1 MDKLAKIFDNGKKI
15 NVIKDVAVQTIGAE
29 ETQRAWAQARGI
41 LAELLAKYPQLTP
54 KEEEHTD
61 LIFSHI
67 AVYRALMAAHPD
79 VAMKIMEQGEAV
91 TAKQT
96 GATFQKVVRLPLG
109 KTLFFKAFAAGCKSG
124 FGPEAGF
131 ANTVHTAT
139 ASEYRMDMT
148 ACPYATYCTAEG
160 CPELTH
166 IFCDNDLYA
175 YAHLDGIRF
184 AREETLGT
192 GGTKC
197 DFWLKRD

>member
-1 MDKLAKIFDNGKKI
+1 MKTQIALLVLWFSDIIGNQNVQKAYPMDKLAKIFDNGKKI

-96 GATFQKVVRLPLG
+96 GATFQKVVRLPLARRSSSRP
-109 KTLFFKAFAAGCKSG
+109 LPRAARAGSG
-124 FGPEAGF
+124 PRRALP
-131 ANTVHTAT
+131 TRSTPQPPW
-139 ASEYRMDMT
+139 S
-148 ACPYATYCTAEG
+148 
-160 CPELTH
+160 
-166 IFCDNDLYA
+166 
-175 YAHLDGIRF
+175 
-184 AREETLGT
+184 T
-192 GGTKC
+192 G
-197 DFWLKRD
+197 WI